1 MILLVMPLSGGQLRP
16 AMATKSIVEGVH
28 KFMRKSNML
37 ERNLSLATLSTI
49 YLTLSH
55 DVTQIESRAIT
66 YTLVS
71 KDGLVSVHDK
81 DMTIY
86 Q

>member
-1 MILLVMPLSGGQLRP
+1 
-16 AMATKSIVEGVH
+16 MATKSIVEGVH
-28 KFMRKSNML
+28 KFMRKSNIL

-55 DVTQIESRAIT
+55 DVTQIVSRVIT

-71 KDGLVSVHDK
+71 RDGLVSVHDK

>member
-1 MILLVMPLSGGQLRP
+1 MPLSGGQLRP

-28 KFMRKSNML
+28 KFMRKSNIL

-55 DVTQIESRAIT
+55 DVTQIVSRVIT

-71 KDGLVSVHDK
+71 RDGLVSVHDK